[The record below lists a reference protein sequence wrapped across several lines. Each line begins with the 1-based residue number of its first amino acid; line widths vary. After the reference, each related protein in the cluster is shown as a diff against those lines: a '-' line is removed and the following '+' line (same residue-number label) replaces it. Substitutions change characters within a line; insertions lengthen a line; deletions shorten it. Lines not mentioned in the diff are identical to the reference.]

1 VFDFRFNAV
10 FSLLILIIG
19 LISLSHELW
28 KNEMVIYGE
37 KMNNNKYNDGNFKVY
52 SDYLIQDPSKYGI
65 RDTYHK
71 TNQNDVP
78 VKCED

>member
-1 VFDFRFNAV
+1 
-10 FSLLILIIG
+10 
-19 LISLSHELW
+19 
-28 KNEMVIYGE
+28 MVIYGE

-78 VKCED
+78 VNCED

>member
-1 VFDFRFNAV
+1 
-10 FSLLILIIG
+10 
-19 LISLSHELW
+19 
-28 KNEMVIYGE
+28 MVIYGE

-78 VKCED
+78 VNCEDWGSKVHFNWMTKFAMLNLLYKGN